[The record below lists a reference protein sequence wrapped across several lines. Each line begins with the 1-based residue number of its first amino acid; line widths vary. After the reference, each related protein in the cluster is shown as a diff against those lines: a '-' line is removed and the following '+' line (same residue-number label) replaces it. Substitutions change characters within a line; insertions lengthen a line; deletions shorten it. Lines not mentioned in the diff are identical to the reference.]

1 MRKVLFISML
11 FLSINALAFGNDS
24 IGQLQREMKVVQE
37 KLYNSDKQIKAI
49 KWENTSLKT
58 TVSQQANA
66 IDSLKQLLTQGASE
80 MASQKSELQ
89 NQKKANDAN
98 YSAISSKYNKV
109 IVVAIICL
117 VVLLLVGSII
127 ILRLQK
133 RILYSRKAFNSLQS
147 QHKKIEEYQLNT
159 DKRIL
164 ELENARLTLDKGIKS
179 TTKKLDVKPD
189 HSLAL
194 KIANEITRVET
205 NLSRMDSSIK
215 GYRQLQA
222 SVKRIKDNL
231 LANGYEIVEML
242 GKPYNQGMMVEANFI
257 PDETLKEDEQIITG
271 IVKPQVNY
279 KGVMIQ
285 VAQITVSQN

>member
-37 KLYNSDKQIKAI
+37 KLYNRDKQIKAI

-89 NQKKANDAN
+89 NQRKANDAN

-242 GKPYNQGMMVEANFI
+242 GKPYDERMKVEANFI
-257 PDETLKEDEQIITG
+257 PDDTLKEGQQVITNV
-271 IVKPQVNY
+271 VKPQVNY
-279 KGVMIQ
+279 KGIMIQ
-285 VAQITVSQN
+285 AAQITVSQN

>member
-1 MRKVLFISML
+1 MRKILFISML

-37 KLYNSDKQIKAI
+37 KLYNRDKQIKAI

-66 IDSLKQLLTQGASE
+66 IDSLKLLLTQGASE

-127 ILRLQK
+127 ILKLQK

-242 GKPYNQGMMVEANFI
+242 GRPYNQGMMVEANFI
-257 PDETLKEDEQIITG
+257 PDETLKEGQQVITNV
-271 IVKPQVNY
+271 VKPQVNY
-279 KGVMIQ
+279 KGIMIQ
-285 VAQITVSQN
+285 AAQITVSQN